1 MRECVGI
8 RGGIRGGFWAAGC
21 DYFGGVVPQGVRQ

>member
-8 RGGIRGGFWAAGC
+8 RGGFSAAGC